1 MSEKVYDMP
10 YLTRRGID
18 DYVERRRPA
27 GNFLEAVLSN
37 DLTNAINRADNE
49 NRKALVEIV
58 RYCYWE
64 IPHRCWGS
72 PAKYAAWLEGGERED
87 NQS

>member
-18 DYVERRRPA
+18 DYVERPSSCWQLPRGGVVERLDERYQP
-27 GNFLEAVLSN
+27 
-37 DLTNAINRADNE
+37 ADNE
-49 NRKALVEIV
+49 NRKAFVEIV